1 MGKAILSQQK
11 QIAARLLH
19 QSELRS
25 PTLKP
30 YKQIDSTIRWDLG
43 RKPISKFCIIF
54 SLNMFLNPF

>member
-25 PTLKP
+25 H
-30 YKQIDSTIRWDLG
+30 YFVGIWAESQFQS
-43 RKPISKFCIIF
+43 FV
-54 SLNMFLNPF
+54 